1 MVVKTREHLAAPVAH
16 GNVLVL
22 DLLRYASELR
32 DPFRLHVP
40 WANLRALRIP
50 GCELEM
56 AERLIAEMIGRWKP
70 EQYRDEYRGELLA
83 FIKRRGRAGKLAAMP
98 EPQDEPT
105 TMRRGQVIDIAELLR
120 KSLAKAGP
128 GRRKESRRPRRK
140 QTA

>member
-1 MVVKTREHLAAPVAH
+1 MKTREHLAALVAH

-32 DPFRLHVP
+32 DPSRLHVP
-40 WANLRALRIP
+40 GANLRALRIA
-50 GCELEM
+50 GRELEM
-56 AERLIAEMIGRWKP
+56 AERLIAEMSGRWKP

-83 FIKRRGRAGKLAAMP
+83 FIKRRARAGKLAAMP

-128 GRRKESRRPRRK
+128 RRRKESRRPRRK